1 MAHRVTVFFDY
12 HCPYSYRAA
21 RWLAA
26 LGPDLVIAEYRFLPL
41 EQLNRDPEAAA
52 WRIWE
57 QPLDYEHHRG
67 RADRRSL
74 AAFLATAFAEG
85 GGAPPL
91 EPGGVERL
99 RLAIFAARHDE
110 RLDIADPAVLDRI
123 ATSVGLASGWLAS
136 RFADPDAVAAARARI
151 AADWAATRAPFR
163 CFGVPTLVVDGGP
176 PVYLRLARV
185 PAADEGERLLAWL
198 IERSSE
204 LPFVLE
210 LKLPDRV
217 DGGAGAAGPRA
228 EATARPTTPRRTEVD
243 GPVAH
248 EPVAHEPTPT
258 G

>member
-26 LGPDLVIAEYRFLPL
+26 LGPDLVIAEYRFLSL

-85 GGAPPL
+85 AGGPPL
-91 EPGGVERL
+91 EPGVVERL
-99 RLAIFAARHDE
+99 RLAIFAARHEE
-110 RLDIADPAVLDRI
+110 RLDISDPAVLDRI
-123 ATSVGLASGWLAS
+123 ATSAGLAPGWLAS
-136 RFADPDAVAAARARI
+136 RFADPEAVAAARARI
-151 AADWAATRAPFR
+151 AVDWASARSPFR
-163 CFGVPTLVVDGGP
+163 CFGVPTLVVDAGP
-176 PVYLRLARV
+176 PVYLRLERV
-185 PAADEGERLLAWL
+185 PAADEGERLLGWL
-198 IERSSE
+198 VERATA

-210 LKLPDRV
+210 VKLPELTDASVR
-217 DGGAGAAGPRA
+217 
-228 EATARPTTPRRTEVD
+228 
-243 GPVAH
+243 
-248 EPVAHEPTPT
+248 PVAHEPTPT